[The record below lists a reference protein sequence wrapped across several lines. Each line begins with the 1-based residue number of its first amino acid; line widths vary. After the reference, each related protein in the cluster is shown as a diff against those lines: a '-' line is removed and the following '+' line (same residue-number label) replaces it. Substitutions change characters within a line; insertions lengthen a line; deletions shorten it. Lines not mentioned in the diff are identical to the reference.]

1 MSTLPVECLWRID
14 ELATYLDVP
23 KDTIYE
29 WRKSGLGPR
38 AIKVGKSLR
47 WRPKTVELWLDE
59 REEEAA

>member
-1 MSTLPVECLWRID
+1 MSTLSAERLWSID
-14 ELATYLDVP
+14 VLADYLGVP

-47 WRPKTVELWLDE
+47 WRPKTVELWLDSH
-59 REEEAA
+59 EEAA